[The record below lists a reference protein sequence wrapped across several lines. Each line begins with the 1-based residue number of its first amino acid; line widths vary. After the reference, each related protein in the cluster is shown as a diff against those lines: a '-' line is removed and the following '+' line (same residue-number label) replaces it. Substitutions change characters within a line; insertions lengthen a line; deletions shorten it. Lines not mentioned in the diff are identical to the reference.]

1 MTKILVVATTF
12 PSSSTDSQPRF
23 VLDLC
28 KALDGKVEQRVIV
41 PSAPGLSK
49 TATIDGIDVHRFRYS
64 LKPLELLAYGGGIL
78 ENLKSNFLK
87 WLLIP
92 FFFMGMIW
100 EVKRQIKLFN
110 PEIVHAH
117 WWLPAGLAS
126 LIAIRLSPGE
136 CKLILTCHGGDYF
149 ALGHRFPSLM
159 HWVFSK
165 SDHVCMVSSAM
176 MKDAALNG
184 VPERKLAVAPMG
196 VDLQKKFSC
205 DVSQVRQGV
214 LFVGRLAEKKGIDV
228 LLKAWSLLPDN
239 IQSQKL
245 TIVGKGRKEGELR
258 NLVRELNI
266 SNSIIFEGSVSHNFL
281 PDYYRRSRLLVF
293 PSVISSDNDQ
303 EGLGLVPIEAIGCR
317 CPVLASRIEPLY
329 DVIEDK
335 RSGYFFEMANV
346 DDLALKMEWFFEQR
360 QSWIES
366 NSDFAEISV
375 RSKYDWNQVA
385 ANYNAIYS
393 SALAQGV

>member
-1 MTKILVVATTF
+1 M
-12 PSSSTDSQPRF
+12 
-23 VLDLC
+23 
-28 KALDGKVEQRVIV
+28 
-41 PSAPGLSK
+41 
-49 TATIDGIDVHRFRYS
+49 
-64 LKPLELLAYGGGIL
+64 
-78 ENLKSNFLK
+78 
-87 WLLIP
+87 
-92 FFFMGMIW
+92 
-100 EVKRQIKLFN
+100 
-110 PEIVHAH
+110 
-117 WWLPAGLAS
+117 
-126 LIAIRLSPGE
+126 
-136 CKLILTCHGGDYF
+136 
-149 ALGHRFPSLM
+149 
-159 HWVFSK
+159 
-165 SDHVCMVSSAM
+165 
-176 MKDAALNG
+176 
-184 VPERKLAVAPMG
+184 
-196 VDLQKKFSC
+196 
-205 DVSQVRQGV
+205 
-214 LFVGRLAEKKGIDV
+214 
-228 LLKAWSLLPDN
+228 KAWSLLPDN